1 MTTPIQETTFIGLHY
16 NITIP
21 NVKQYEILVSSKD
34 SIGVFDKEKQECTIF
49 YSHTS
54 PSSQDNSVQNVSD
67 RITQISGFGERPNT
81 FTFEF
86 PRLEAI
92 RQSTAVQ
99 QIKRNITGAVS
110 ASEYIARLR
119 ENVMFPEPPEP
130 STIEIE
136 NENENF
142 QRNGT
147 SIHIQNVDFVFSS
160 DYFVGIHTKDYEIQ
174 IHKVINGVQR
184 MVTVVKNVNIDITT
198 DTSVAFLSNQIA
210 STPFGIYILD
220 RYNNIYIIRDS
231 TENNDI
237 IKLNLPNSFH
247 AACLI
252 ASHND
257 IFVIHSHNMITY
269 IDVQIDSKGKPFASY
284 RNILNFP
291 YFLRPTLYSYFKPS
305 QKYKNIMPS
314 IRTIMQTKSERLKH
328 IVILYTNN
336 NLELFGTHPVSI
348 PRFDISEIYNVGD
361 VFFAMH
367 FKELYIWTPTSS
379 DVLRLQDITHVVH
392 SFDTM
397 AIMTN
402 VNGKR
407 QLYIGSTFD
416 EFRLPNSDI
425 KVDNIL
431 ILQSM
436 MHSIILFI
444 ERNIPNTIDRSF
456 DMQRLFIC
464 TTRKTTKSRLVLRNN
479 SYYYCD
485 DFPKKLRYIH
495 RPNETMTRR
504 QRLGILTRNPVPRS
518 AS

>member
-16 NITIP
+16 NISIP
-21 NVKQYEILVSSKD
+21 NVKQSAILVSSKD
-34 SIGVFDKEKQECTIF
+34 SIGIFDKEKEECTIF
-49 YSHTS
+49 YSHTP
-54 PSSQDNSVQNVSD
+54 PSSQSNNVQNASD

-92 RQSTAVQ
+92 RQSTTVQ
-99 QIKRNITGAVS
+99 QIERNVTGAVS

-119 ENVMFPEPPEP
+119 ESVMFPAPPEP
-130 STIEIE
+130 PIIEIE
-136 NENENF
+136 NEDENF

-160 DYFVGIHTKDYEIQ
+160 DYFVGIHTKDFELQ

-184 MVTVVKNVNIDITT
+184 MITVIKNVNMDIAT
-198 DTSVAFLSNQIA
+198 DTSFAFLPNQIA
-210 STPFGIYILD
+210 STPFGIYALD
-220 RYNNIYIIRDS
+220 RFNNIYIIRDS
-231 TENNDI
+231 TENNNI
-237 IKLNLPNSFH
+237 IKLNLPRHFH
-247 AACLI
+247 AARLI

-257 IFVIHSHNMITY
+257 VFIIHNHNMITY

-291 YFLRPTLYSYFKPS
+291 YFLRPTLYSYFIPS
-305 QKYKNIMPS
+305 QKYSRIMPS

-328 IVILYTNN
+328 IAILYTND
-336 NLELFGTHPVSI
+336 NLELFGIHPSSV
-348 PRFDISEIYNVGD
+348 PRFHVSAIYNVSD

-367 FKELYIWTPTSS
+367 FGELYIWTPGGP
-379 DVLRLQDITHVVH
+379 DVLQLQNITHIAH

-397 AIMTN
+397 AIMIKT
-402 VNGKR
+402 GEKR

-416 EFRLPNSDI
+416 EFRLPYNDVE
-425 KVDNIL
+425 VDEIL

-436 MHSIILFI
+436 MHSIILFT
-444 ERNIPNTIDRSF
+444 ERNIPNTINRTF

-464 TTRKTTKSRLVLRNN
+464 TTRKTTESRLVLRDN
-479 SYYYCD
+479 SYFYCD
-485 DFPKKLRYIH
+485 VVPKKLRYIH
-495 RPNETMTRR
+495 RPNETMTRA